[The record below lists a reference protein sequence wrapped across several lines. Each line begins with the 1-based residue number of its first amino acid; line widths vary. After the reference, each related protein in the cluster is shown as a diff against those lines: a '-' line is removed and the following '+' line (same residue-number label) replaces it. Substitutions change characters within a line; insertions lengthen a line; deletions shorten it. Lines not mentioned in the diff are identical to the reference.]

1 MKKILATV
9 IALAVSCTMLA
20 SCGKDSE
27 PLKVGTELTL
37 GKEVDTDG
45 EKLDDLIK
53 EIEDGEFTMEM
64 DVSEEGMTV
73 YVYAT
78 SDGDDAYVEMNI
90 LGINMISLIKDDKG
104 YVIDKETKT
113 YYVTE
118 VEEPDANDYISGG
131 EFTKAYEIE
140 ADGEEYICEFYTD
153 GTTEEGFI
161 FADNGDVIGGCGYD
175 EDGKLVLIPIYIT
188 TEFDKDKVEIPSG
201 YKEVTEEEFT
211 DAMLGNL
218 TF

>member
-1 MKKILATV
+1 
-9 IALAVSCTMLA
+9 
-20 SCGKDSE
+20 
-27 PLKVGTELTL
+27 
-37 GKEVDTDG
+37 
-45 EKLDDLIK
+45 
-53 EIEDGEFTMEM
+53 
-64 DVSEEGMTV
+64 MTV